1 MSKQP
6 PAVSKFT
13 LEWADFDIE
22 PFDGV
27 VDGPTLDDVRA
38 ITRHLALATTGFVVL
53 ALDDEHFIQVT
64 FAEPGDGEAGFQL
77 ELRDGGPERHF
88 ESDDDFVD
96 NVAVVSAF
104 EAFFAGPRA
113 AAERGAWRAMGDETE

>member
-1 MSKQP
+1 MS
-6 PAVSKFT
+6 AGSASASGRFN

-38 ITRHLALATTGFVVL
+38 ITRHLALATQGFVVL
-53 ALDDEHFIQVT
+53 SLDDEHFMQAT
-64 FAEPGDGEAGFQL
+64 FAEPGDAEGGFQL

-88 ESDDDFVD
+88 ESEEEFVD
-96 NVAVVSAF
+96 NVSVVGAF
-104 EAFFAGPRA
+104 EAFFAEPRGM
-113 AAERGAWRAMGDETE
+113 AERGAWRLMDDET